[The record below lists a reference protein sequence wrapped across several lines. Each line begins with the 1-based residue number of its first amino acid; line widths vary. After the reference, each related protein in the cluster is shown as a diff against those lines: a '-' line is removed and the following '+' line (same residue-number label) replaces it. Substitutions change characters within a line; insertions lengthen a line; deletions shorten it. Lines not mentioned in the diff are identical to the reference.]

1 VEGKFS
7 LRFLA
12 ALSLGEG
19 NVTLDKF
26 TDEKVNDPLLIQL
39 RKKVHATLVRE
50 LGLGARVA
58 VRMKDGTIYRG
69 SSEAPK
75 GDPANPMSFDEIE
88 EKFRNNVRQV
98 LPKQNLELVLER
110 IKHLERLS
118 DIQELVTFLQRP

>member
-1 VEGKFS
+1 MEGKFS

-12 ALSLGEG
+12 ALSLSEG
-19 NVTLDKF
+19 NVILDKF
-26 TDEKVNDPLLIQL
+26 TDEKVNDPILIRL
-39 RKKVHATLVRE
+39 RKKVNATLVRE

-88 EKFRNNVRQV
+88 EKFRNNVRRV
-98 LPKQNLELVLER
+98 LPKQNLDLALER
-110 IKHLERLS
+110 VKNLERLS
-118 DIQELVTFLQRP
+118 ELPELLTLLQRS